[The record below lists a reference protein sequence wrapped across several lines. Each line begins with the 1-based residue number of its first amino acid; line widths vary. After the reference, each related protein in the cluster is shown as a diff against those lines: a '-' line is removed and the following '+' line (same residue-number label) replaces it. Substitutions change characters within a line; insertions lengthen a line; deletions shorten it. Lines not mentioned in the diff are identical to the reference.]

1 MQKYVP
7 FFQQNLKKNKD
18 ISYKKDN
25 DIITLN
31 TLNRFDAQSLF
42 LILDMSRKR
51 MTKIYFS
58 SLIIIYNPIVNN
70 IFI

>member
-1 MQKYVP
+1 MFL

-18 ISYKKDN
+18 ISYKKDK
-25 DIITLN
+25 DII
-31 TLNRFDAQSLF
+31 TLNRFDAHSLF

-58 SLIIIYNPIVNN
+58 SLIIIYKPIVNN
-70 IFI
+70 IFT

>member
-18 ISYKKDN
+18 ISYKKDK

-31 TLNRFDAQSLF
+31 RFDTHSLF

-58 SLIIIYNPIVNN
+58 SLIIIYKPIVNN
-70 IFI
+70 IFT